1 MAMAMSSIEIMIDR
15 SKWKATASWDFSLNP
30 LLHTN
35 TALLLPFSD
44 NLLHL
49 IRFNLLL
56 LCVYYYFL
64 TTITMLLT
72 VFTTILFSSLVQ
84 ACAQHATNQRLS
96 KRADGAQSWTYEST
110 YNWGSLN
117 SSYATCQ
124 TGMNQSPIPL
134 STTQGLSSKHLP
146 TFSEA
151 YSSVAGDIYNWG
163 YGPAFAPT
171 PAAVGT
177 RAEGNSSGK
186 GNGSLEGM
194 PSMQFDGETVYLK
207 GWHIHA
213 PADHTVQG
221 DRSKAEIHFVHADV
235 DGVEKGVVAI
245 RIDPGNRDS
254 AFFSQF
260 ISSSSSSSNTTSS
273 TLPGFASTERVTL
286 NLDIMEALKEVNTFS
301 DFWTYSG
308 SLTSPPCT
316 EGIRWWVARN
326 TLWVGNA
333 QMQAVLG
340 VSTFSARVEQEVW
353 LHGINE

>member
-1 MAMAMSSIEIMIDR
+1 
-15 SKWKATASWDFSLNP
+15 
-30 LLHTN
+30 
-35 TALLLPFSD
+35 
-44 NLLHL
+44 
-49 IRFNLLL
+49 
-56 LCVYYYFL
+56 
-64 TTITMLLT
+64 MLLT
-72 VFTTILFSSLVQ
+72 VFSVIFLSSSVQ
-84 ACAQHATNQRLS
+84 ACAKHATNHRLS
-96 KRADGAQSWTYEST
+96 TRADGAQSWTYEST

-117 SSYATCQ
+117 TSYATCQ
-124 TGMNQSPIPL
+124 TGMYQSPIPL
-134 STTQGLSSKHLP
+134 FTTQGLSSKHLP
-146 TFSEA
+146 AFSDA
-151 YSSVAGDIYNWG
+151 YSSVAGEIYNWG

-171 PAAVGT
+171 TTAVSA
-177 RAEGNSSGK
+177 RAEGNSTGK
-186 GNGSLEGM
+186 GM

-221 DRSKAEIHFVHADV
+221 DRSKAEIHFVHADAN
-235 DGVEKGVVAI
+235 GVKKGVVAI

-260 ISSSSSSSNTTSS
+260 IASSSSSNTNLTSMAS
-273 TLPGFASTERVTL
+273 SPLPGFTSTERVPMT
-286 NLDIMEALKEVNTFS
+286 LDIMAALKEVNMFS

-333 QMQAVLG
+333 QMQAILG

-353 LHGINE
+353 LHGINQ